1 MHRDDAGRLST
12 QTLGRPPSIVEKE
25 TPTARAGRSLL
36 GLQEK
41 TYESTGCTFLSAGVD
56 FAILGSS

>member
-1 MHRDDAGRLST
+1 MHRDDAGRLNT
-12 QTLGRPPSIVEKE
+12 QTLGRTPSIVEKE
-25 TPTARAGRSLL
+25 APKARAGRSLL

-41 TYESTGCTFLSAGVD
+41 TYEPTGCTCLSTGVD